1 MDIPFELLHFCIP
14 TFLHFMPLLTFAFKT
29 IRSGPILQ
37 PFTFFSEFRLLE
49 DGSSPL
55 VSLHTATSTYTS
67 LQEQWA

>member
-1 MDIPFELLHFCIP
+1 
-14 TFLHFMPLLTFAFKT
+14 MPLLTFALKT

-37 PFTFFSEFRLLE
+37 PFTLFSEFRLLE

-67 LQEQWA
+67 LQEQWT